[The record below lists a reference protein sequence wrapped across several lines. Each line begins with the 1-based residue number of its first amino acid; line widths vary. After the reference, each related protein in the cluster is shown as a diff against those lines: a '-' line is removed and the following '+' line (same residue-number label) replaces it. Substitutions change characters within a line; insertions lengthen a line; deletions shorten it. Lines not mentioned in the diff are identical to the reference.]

1 MLDLI
6 QKTISGIPS
15 REAKVHHTREL
26 LQLLVL
32 KTLYDRGYFMNLA
45 FVGGT
50 ALRFLY
56 DLRRFSEDLDFSL
69 IRKDSYRFEVLV
81 GKVLYDLRKSG
92 VSVET
97 KPRVKGSVQSAMLK
111 FKDVLQQ
118 LSLSTQRSEKLL
130 IKIEV
135 DANPPQGWNTE
146 MSLVSRHYV
155 FTVTHFDIP
164 SLYATKLHACFFRR
178 YTKGRDFY
186 DLLWFLGKKILPN
199 LELLNNAI
207 GQTEQKRMNVD
218 ADNFND
224 FLRKRLA
231 KVDFVRVRKD
241 VGRFIEDKGELKLL
255 DGDLVSRL
263 I

>member
-56 DLRRFSEDLDFSL
+56 DLRRFSEDLDFS
-69 IRKDSYRFEVLV
+69 R
-81 GKVLYDLRKSG
+81 KVLYDLRKSG